1 MLRKKLAEPPVAG
14 SAGTVL
20 PYDGWNVALR
30 PDAQDALSCALWDV
44 TVERPSW
51 GRVGDP
57 HAWGEQ
63 ICRKVTGLLEPL
75 KLVEVDAG
83 KQIALLRSA
92 EPTPHDSGLDYHEVE
107 LHGTNRATVRRF
119 RGFHE
124 AGKKREQIPF
134 AVTYE
139 ALAQLIGGITAGP

>member
-1 MLRKKLAEPPVAG
+1 MTLENMLRKKLAEPPVAG

-30 PDAQDALSCALWDV
+30 PDAQDALSCSLWDV
-44 TVERPSW
+44 TLERN
-51 GRVGDP
+51 GDGVRADADP
-57 HAWGEQ
+57 QAWAEQ

-92 EPTPHDSGLDYHEVE
+92 EATPHDAGLDYHEVE
-107 LHGTNRATVRRF
+107 LHGTNRA
-119 RGFHE
+119 
-124 AGKKREQIPF
+124 
-134 AVTYE
+134 
-139 ALAQLIGGITAGP
+139 